1 MRKPSESY
9 LKLKKATDKILSG
22 AGLVILSP
30 VFAGIAIA
38 IKLEDGITAPVFF
51 KQKRVGIHKS
61 HFMLYKF
68 RSMQTDTPHDTPTH
82 LLSDPEQYL
91 TGTGRWLRKT
101 SLDELPQ
108 LLNIFQ
114 GDMAVVG
121 PRPALWNQYD
131 LLEERDKYGANDIR
145 PGLTGWAQ
153 IHGRDELE
161 ISEKARLDGY
171 YVRHLNMFM
180 DMRCILGTIR
190 SVLKSEGVVEG
201 GTGARHM
208 QNCNKKKLLIV
219 TNHSYMLYRFRKELI
234 QRLMEDYEV
243 VISTPFVGH
252 EEDLQELG
260 AHCIETEVDRR
271 SVNPV
276 TDLRLLRTYKKILK
290 RENPDLVITYSIK
303 PNIYAGYLCGKMKI
317 PFLANVQGLGTAFQK
332 PVLSDMV
339 TVMYRTAL
347 RKVEK
352 VIFENQANAQEFKKR
367 RILSEEK
374 EVVLHGA
381 GINLEEYRYH
391 FYPNNEKIH
400 FLYLGRI
407 MKEKGMDELFGAI
420 ERLRKDGCE
429 FVLDLVGFF
438 EEEYRKKVEHL
449 QKEGIVRFYGFQVDP
464 HSIKWAKYAG
474 SGVPYTVKQDNKT
487 GNSLGRIIFRFPN
500 PHSVYLHDTPSRWA
514 FTRNNRAVS
523 HGCVRL
529 QKALDFAFF
538 LLKEPDELLEDRIR
552 IAMDIKPVS
561 EEGKKLPISAAYRE
575 LKHYSLEQY
584 IPLFIDYQTVYLS
597 ADNNLR
603 YCEDIYKYDPSLL
616 EAMNN
621 LNLKP

>member
-22 AGLVILSP
+22 AGLVVLSP

-131 LLEERDKYGANDIR
+131 LLEERDKYGANDVC

-161 ISEKARLDGY
+161 IEEKARLDGY
-171 YVRHLNMFM
+171 YVKHLNLFM
-180 DMRCILGTIR
+180 DIRCILGTIR

-201 GTGARHM
+201 GTGAM
-208 QNCNKKKLLIV
+208 QSECNDRKKKLLIV

-234 QRLMEDYEV
+234 QKLQEDYEIA
-243 VISTPFVGH
+243 ISTPFVGH
-252 EEDLQELG
+252 EEDLRNLG
-260 AHCIETEVDRR
+260 VRCIETDVERR
-271 SVNPV
+271 RINPF
-276 TDLRLLRTYKKILK
+276 TDLKLLHTYKTILK
-290 RENPDLVITYSIK
+290 KEKPDLVLTYSIK

-317 PFLANVQGLGTAFQK
+317 LFYANVQGLGTAFQK
-332 PVLSDMV
+332 PVLSGIV
-339 TVMYRTAL
+339 TQMYRIAFQ
-347 RKVEK
+347 KVEK
-352 VIFENQANAQEFKKR
+352 VFFENQENAAEFRKR
-367 RILSEEK
+367 KILKEEQK
-374 EVVLHGA
+374 VILNGA
-381 GINLEEYRYH
+381 GINLEEYRYCL
-391 FYPNNEKIH
+391 YPDNDKIH

-407 MKEKGMDELFGAI
+407 MREKGIDELFEAA
-420 ERLRKDGCE
+420 ERLQREGIE

-438 EEEYRKKVEHL
+438 EDEYKNQVEHL
-449 QKEGIVRFYGFQVDP
+449 QKEGIVRFYGFQENP
-464 HSIKWAKYAG
+464 KPYYAQADC
-474 SGVPYTVKQDNKT
+474 VV
-487 GNSLGRIIFRFPN
+487 L
-500 PHSVYLHDTPSRWA
+500 PSY
-514 FTRNNRAVS
+514 
-523 HGCVRL
+523 H
-529 QKALDFAFF
+529 
-538 LLKEPDELLEDRIR
+538 
-552 IAMDIKPVS
+552 
-561 EEGKKLPISAAYRE
+561 EGMSN
-575 LKHYSLEQY
+575 
-584 IPLFIDYQTVYLS
+584 V
-597 ADNNLR
+597 
-603 YCEDIYKYDPSLL
+603 LL
-616 EAMNN
+616 EAAATGRAVITTDIPGCREAVDNGKSGMLCKVRNSN
-621 LNLKP
+621 SLYKAMKRFTELPRVKREEIGKAGRAKMKQEFDKNKVVEETVNVLKQERGMK

>member
-1 MRKPSESY
+1 
-9 LKLKKATDKILSG
+9 
-22 AGLVILSP
+22 
-30 VFAGIAIA
+30 
-38 IKLEDGITAPVFF
+38 
-51 KQKRVGIHKS
+51 
-61 HFMLYKF
+61 MLYKF

-82 LLSDPEQYL
+82 LLTDPEQYL

-114 GDMAVVG
+114 GDMALVG

-131 LLEERDKYGANDIR
+131 LLEERDKYGANDVC

-276 TDLRLLRTYKKILK
+276 TDLKLLRTYKKILK
-290 RENPDLVITYSIK
+290 
-303 PNIYAGYLCGKMKI
+303 
-317 PFLANVQGLGTAFQK
+317 
-332 PVLSDMV
+332 
-339 TVMYRTAL
+339 
-347 RKVEK
+347 
-352 VIFENQANAQEFKKR
+352 
-367 RILSEEK
+367 SE
-374 EVVLHGA
+374 
-381 GINLEEYRYH
+381 
-391 FYPNNEKIH
+391 
-400 FLYLGRI
+400 
-407 MKEKGMDELFGAI
+407 
-420 ERLRKDGCE
+420 
-429 FVLDLVGFF
+429 
-438 EEEYRKKVEHL
+438 
-449 QKEGIVRFYGFQVDP
+449 
-464 HSIKWAKYAG
+464 
-474 SGVPYTVKQDNKT
+474 
-487 GNSLGRIIFRFPN
+487 
-500 PHSVYLHDTPSRWA
+500 
-514 FTRNNRAVS
+514 
-523 HGCVRL
+523 
-529 QKALDFAFF
+529 
-538 LLKEPDELLEDRIR
+538 IR
-552 IAMDIKPVS
+552 IW
-561 EEGKKLPISAAYRE
+561 
-575 LKHYSLEQY
+575 
-584 IPLFIDYQTVYLS
+584 
-597 ADNNLR
+597 
-603 YCEDIYKYDPSLL
+603 
-616 EAMNN
+616 
-621 LNLKP
+621 